1 MFTLHAHPGGNL
13 GYVLLD
19 TLLEFLPVIAVLFLS
34 YLLMEWMEHRMGE
47 RAQRIIT
54 KAGPFAPAAGALLG
68 CVPQCGFSA
77 AAAGLYA
84 GRVISL
90 GTLYAV
96 FLATS
101 DEMLIIMLTASFD
114 GGFAPWSI
122 LRVLGGKL
130 VIGTILGMMTDLV
143 VRLFRRASD
152 RRKEAGGAHAA
163 ADVHGE
169 AREHGAVHACGASD
183 GVHTGRPDET
193 CTAVHDETHAAAET
207 AENATGEEHGLH
219 STGEHE
225 HCHRGEVGRI
235 HELCEQAGCHCEEG
249 ILRSALRHTVHIGIF
264 LLIFSLLLNLLFHF
278 VGEDVL
284 TSFLEGRGPLS
295 CFIASLVG
303 LIPSCASSIAI
314 TELYLAGALSIG
326 ALYAGLL
333 TGAGVGVLVLC
344 RLNRPVWQTV
354 IVVAVL
360 YLFGALTGVL
370 IDGLHLDFLGLKF
383 A

>member
-1 MFTLHAHPGGNL
+1 MIMFTLHAHPGGNL

-47 RAQRIIT
+47 RTQHIIA

-101 DEMLIIMLTASFD
+101 DEMFIIMLTASFSGD
-114 GGFAPWSI
+114 FAPWSI

-130 VIGTILGMMTDLV
+130 VIGTLLGMLTDLV
-143 VRLFRRASD
+143 MRLFRRA
-152 RRKEAGGAHAA
+152 AQAHGHDTAHG
-163 ADVHGE
+163 HGE
-169 AREHGAVHACGASD
+169 ASADAHADDPG
-183 GVHTGRPDET
+183 
-193 CTAVHDETHAAAET
+193 TAHELHAA
-207 AENATGEEHGLH
+207 G
-219 STGEHE
+219 SHE
-225 HCHRGEVGRI
+225 HCHGGEVGRI
-235 HELCEQAGCHCEEG
+235 HELCEQAGCHCEDG
-249 ILRSALRHTVHIGIF
+249 ILRSALRHTVRIGVF
-264 LLIFSLLLNLLFHF
+264 LLIFSLTLNLVFHF
-278 VGEDVL
+278 VGDDVL
-284 TSFLEGRGPLS
+284 TAFLAGRGPLS

-314 TELYLAGALSIG
+314 TELYLAGALSLG

-333 TGAGVGVLVLC
+333 TGAGVGVLILC
-344 RLNRPVWQTV
+344 RLNRPVRQTV
-354 IVVAVL
+354 VVVAVL
-360 YLFGALTGVL
+360 YLMGALTGVL
-370 IDGLHLDFLGLKF
+370 IDALHLDFLGLKF

>member
-47 RAQRIIT
+47 RTQHIIA

-101 DEMLIIMLTASFD
+101 DEMFIIMLTASFSGD
-114 GGFAPWSI
+114 FAPWSI

-130 VIGTILGMMTDLV
+130 VIGTLLGMLTDLV
-143 VRLFRRASD
+143 MRLFRRA
-152 RRKEAGGAHAA
+152 AQAHG
-163 ADVHGE
+163 H
-169 AREHGAVHACGASD
+169 EHG
-183 GVHTGRPDET
+183 
-193 CTAVHDETHAAAET
+193 
-207 AENATGEEHGLH
+207 
-219 STGEHE
+219 HE
-225 HCHRGEVGRI
+225 HCHGGEVGRI
-235 HELCEQAGCHCEEG
+235 HELCEQAGCHCEDG
-249 ILRSALRHTVHIGIF
+249 ILRSALRHTVRIGVF
-264 LLIFSLLLNLLFHF
+264 LLIFSLTLNLVFHF
-278 VGEDVL
+278 VGDDVL
-284 TSFLEGRGPLS
+284 TAFLAGRGPLS

-314 TELYLAGALSIG
+314 TELYLAGALSLG

-333 TGAGVGVLVLC
+333 TGAGVGVLILC
-344 RLNRPVWQTV
+344 RLNRPVRQTV
-354 IVVAVL
+354 VVVAVL
-360 YLFGALTGVL
+360 YLMGALTGVL
-370 IDGLHLDFLGLKF
+370 IDALHLDFLGLKF